1 MSLLIGSGSGTQVEI
16 RSLSQEIKLSIYQ
29 TLAITLC
36 LLHIDILLFSL
47 IVYSGKK
54 EEVEATEKEAKDKH
68 EKAWE
73 GWILYCA

>member
-16 RSLSQEIKLSIYQ
+16 RNLSQESKLLLLIYQ

-36 LLHIDILLFSL
+36 LLHISILLFSL

-54 EEVEATEKEAKDKH
+54 EEVEASEKEAKDKH

-73 GWILYCA
+73 G

>member
-16 RSLSQEIKLSIYQ
+16 RSLSHEIKLLIYQ
-29 TLAITLC
+29 TFAITLC
-36 LLHIDILLFSL
+36 LLHSYILLFSL

-73 GWILYCA
+73 G

>member
-16 RSLSQEIKLSIYQ
+16 RSLSQEIKFLIIYQ

-36 LLHIDILLFSL
+36 LLRIYILLFSL

-73 GWILYCA
+73 G

>member
-1 MSLLIGSGSGTQVEI
+1 MTLLIGSGSGTQVEI
-16 RSLSQEIKLSIYQ
+16 RNLSQEIKLLLLIYQ

-36 LLHIDILLFSL
+36 LLHISILLFSL

-54 EEVEATEKEAKDKH
+54 EEVEASEKEAKDKH

-73 GWILYCA
+73 G

>member
-16 RSLSQEIKLSIYQ
+16 RSLSQEIKLLICQ

-36 LLHIDILLFSL
+36 LLHIDILVFSL

-73 GWILYCA
+73 G

>member
-16 RSLSQEIKLSIYQ
+16 RSLSQEIKLLIYQ
-29 TLAITLC
+29 ALTITHC
-36 LLHIDILLFSL
+36 LVHIYVLLYSL
-47 IVYSGKK
+47 ILYSGKK

-73 GWILYCA
+73 G

>member
-16 RSLSQEIKLSIYQ
+16 RSLSQEIKLLIYQ
-29 TLAITLC
+29 TLTITLC
-36 LLHIDILLFSL
+36 LLHIYILLFSL

-73 GWILYCA
+73 G

>member
-1 MSLLIGSGSGTQVEI
+1 MSFLIGSGSGTQVEI
-16 RSLSQEIKLSIYQ
+16 RSLNEEIKLLIYH

-36 LLHIDILLFSL
+36 LLRIYILLFSL

-73 GWILYCA
+73 G

>member
-1 MSLLIGSGSGTQVEI
+1 MGSGSSTQVEI
-16 RSLSQEIKLSIYQ
+16 RSLSQEIKLLIYQ
-29 TLAITLC
+29 ALTITLC
-36 LLHIDILLFSL
+36 LEHIYVLLFSL

-73 GWILYCA
+73 G

>member
-16 RSLSQEIKLSIYQ
+16 RSLSQEIKLLIYQ

-36 LLHIDILLFSL
+36 LLHIYILLFSL

-73 GWILYCA
+73 G

>member
-16 RSLSQEIKLSIYQ
+16 RSLSQEIKLLIYQ
-29 TLAITLC
+29 TLTMTRC
-36 LLHIDILLFSL
+36 LLHIYILLFSL
-47 IVYSGKK
+47 TVYSGKK

-73 GWILYCA
+73 G

>member
-1 MSLLIGSGSGTQVEI
+1 MSLLMGSGSSTQVEI
-16 RSLSQEIKLSIYQ
+16 RSLSQEIKLLIYQ
-29 TLAITLC
+29 ALTITLC
-36 LLHIDILLFSL
+36 LVHIYVSLFSL

-73 GWILYCA
+73 G

>member
-1 MSLLIGSGSGTQVEI
+1 MSFLIGSGSGTQVEI
-16 RSLSQEIKLSIYQ
+16 RSLSEEIKMLIYH
-29 TLAITLC
+29 TLAITLF
-36 LLHIDILLFSL
+36 LLLIYILLFSL

-73 GWILYCA
+73 G

>member
-16 RSLSQEIKLSIYQ
+16 RSLSQEIKLLIYQ
-29 TLAITLC
+29 TLTMTRC
-36 LLHIDILLFSL
+36 LLHIYILLFSL
-47 IVYSGKK
+47 NVYSGKK

-73 GWILYCA
+73 G

>member
-1 MSLLIGSGSGTQVEI
+1 MSLLMGSGSGTQVEI
-16 RSLSQEIKLSIYQ
+16 RSLSQEIKLLIYQ

-36 LLHIDILLFSL
+36 LLHIYILLFSL

-73 GWILYCA
+73 G

>member
-1 MSLLIGSGSGTQVEI
+1 MGSGSGAQVEI
-16 RSLSQEIKLSIYQ
+16 RSLSQEIKLLIYQ

-36 LLHIDILLFSL
+36 LLHIYILLFSL

-73 GWILYCA
+73 G

>member
-1 MSLLIGSGSGTQVEI
+1 MGSGSSTQVEI
-16 RSLSQEIKLSIYQ
+16 RSLSQEIKLLIYQ
-29 TLAITLC
+29 ALTITLC
-36 LLHIDILLFSL
+36 FVHIYVSLFSL

-73 GWILYCA
+73 G

>member
-16 RSLSQEIKLSIYQ
+16 RNLSQEIKLLLLIYQ

-36 LLHIDILLFSL
+36 LLHISILLFSL

-54 EEVEATEKEAKDKH
+54 EEVEASEKEAKDKH

-73 GWILYCA
+73 G

>member
-1 MSLLIGSGSGTQVEI
+1 MGSGSSTQVEI
-16 RSLSQEIKLSIYQ
+16 RSLSQEIKLLIYQ
-29 TLAITLC
+29 ALTITLC
-36 LLHIDILLFSL
+36 LVHIYVSLFSL

-73 GWILYCA
+73 G

>member
-16 RSLSQEIKLSIYQ
+16 RSLSQKIKLLIYQ
-29 TLAITLC
+29 ALTITLC
-36 LLHIDILLFSL
+36 LVHIYVLLFSL
-47 IVYSGKK
+47 ILYTGKK

-73 GWILYCA
+73 G

>member
-16 RSLSQEIKLSIYQ
+16 RSLSQEIKLLIYQ
-29 TLAITLC
+29 ALTITLC
-36 LLHIDILLFSL
+36 LVHIYVLLFSL

-73 GWILYCA
+73 G